1 MDSLSHRVTDD
12 YNLTSSEC
20 LHINATKTIVK
31 EVDAIHDVYPL
42 QTFQVY
48 SYCYNLHTY
57 VPPFFLLSHNVIHV
71 DHNYHA
77 HDLDSSWKVIAI
89 ITV

>member
-1 MDSLSHRVTDD
+1 MMF
-12 YNLTSSEC
+12 
-20 LHINATKTIVK
+20 
-31 EVDAIHDVYPL
+31 YPL

-57 VPPFFLLSHNVIHV
+57 VPPFFLLSHNVMHV